1 MQAIAHAYTSN
12 QECSVQVV
20 YHCLSELWLRK
31 VFPGVIYTNTNL
43 SQKRFKILWSKE
55 EISCLPNES
64 EDVLKKMLDMNM
76 GRPDESFLND
86 RYGCVNLL
94 CYAKFL
100 CYHYLAAIPQNH
112 GWQPVELS
120 DGLPENN
127 FSNKIYPSI
136 IPLITFTDKLNCR
149 KVLCVL
155 HQRKVRIMN
164 LMHFI
169 C

>member
-1 MQAIAHAYTSN
+1 
-12 QECSVQVV
+12 
-20 YHCLSELWLRK
+20 
-31 VFPGVIYTNTNL
+31 
-43 SQKRFKILWSKE
+43 
-55 EISCLPNES
+55 
-64 EDVLKKMLDMNM
+64 MLDMNM

-94 CYAKFL
+94 CYAEFS

-112 GWQPVELS
+112 GWQPVELF
-120 DGLPENN
+120 DGLLENN